1 MTVNA
6 SVPASP
12 AAHPSVPSLDVD
24 PFSPENLADPYPLH
38 RLLRETG
45 PVVWLPKYGSYAVAR
60 YEPVYEILTDF
71 ETYISGGGLGPAD
84 RRKSEEWR
92 PAGILESDPPTHTA
106 MRRGLSKVV
115 SPSSV
120 RRLRTEFEPPAREL
134 VRDLVARGSF
144 DVVADLA
151 EVYPLQVFPDAVGIP
166 RDGRENLLPYGSMAF
181 NAFGPRN
188 EVYAEAFRDA
198 DAVSAWVLENC
209 ERRNLRPGGFGA
221 GIWEVADAG
230 GITAEEAALLVRA
243 LLSAGVDTTVT
254 GIGNTLLC
262 LARNP
267 EQWEKLRAN
276 PNLAKFA
283 VDEAL
288 RLESPFQMFH
298 RTAAVDSVV
307 DGVLIPADAKILLFM
322 GAANRDPRKWGDTA
336 DSFDL
341 DRSASGHV
349 AFGMGLH
356 QCIGQPIARLEIE
369 LVLQALAETAAE
381 IELTAEPVPQ
391 IHNVLRSFSSIS
403 VKVVPAAGQDAGRP
417 HGGSPQAVSP

>member
-1 MTVNA
+1 MTLKTANA
-6 SVPASP
+6 TAGTNATAGRST
-12 AAHPSVPSLDVD
+12 VPSLADD
-24 PFSPENLADPYPLH
+24 PFSLVNLADPYPLH
-38 RLLRETG
+38 EKLREAG
-45 PVVWLPKYGSYAVAR
+45 PVVWLEKYGSYAVTR

-84 RRKSEEWR
+84 RRKSAEWR

-120 RRLRTEFEPPAREL
+120 RRLRSEFEPPAREL
-134 VRDLVARGSF
+134 VRELVARGSF
-144 DVVADLA
+144 DVVRDLA

-166 RDGRENLLPYGSMAF
+166 QDGRENLLPYGSMTF

-188 EVYAEAFRDA
+188 DVYEEAFKDA
-198 DAVSAWVLENC
+198 DAISAWVLENC
-209 ERRNLRPGGFGA
+209 ERGNLRPGGFGA
-221 GIWEVADAG
+221 GIWEVADDG
-230 GITAEEAALLVRA
+230 GITADEAALLVRA

-298 RTAAVDSVV
+298 RTAAVDSVIE
-307 DGVLIPADAKILLFM
+307 GVRIPADSKILLFM
-322 GAANRDPRKWGDTA
+322 GAANRDPRKWGPNA
-336 DSFDL
+336 DRFDL

-356 QCIGQPIARLEIE
+356 QCVGQPIARLEIE
-369 LVLQALAETAAE
+369 LVLQALAETAE
-381 IELTAEPVPQ
+381 RIELAGDPVPQ
-391 IHNVLRSFSSIS
+391 IHNVLHAFSSIP
-403 VKVVPAAGQDAGRP
+403 VRVV
-417 HGGSPQAVSP
+417 QAVAG

>member
-1 MTVNA
+1 MTTETFDMSA
-6 SVPASP
+6 GTQPDVPA
-12 AAHPSVPSLDVD
+12 AAPSLADD
-24 PFSPENLADPYPLH
+24 PFSLENLANPYPLH
-38 RLLRETG
+38 EKLRETG
-45 PVVWLPKYGSYAVAR
+45 PVVWLEKYGSYAVSR
-60 YEPVYEILTDF
+60 YDPVYEILTDF

-120 RRLRTEFEPPAREL
+120 RQLRADFEPPARDL
-134 VRDLVARGSF
+134 VRELVARGSF

-166 RDGRENLLPYGSMAF
+166 QDGRENLLPYGSMAF
-181 NAFGPRN
+181 NAFGPKN
-188 EVYAEAFRDA
+188 AVYEEAFRDEA
-198 DAVSAWVLENC
+198 AVSAWVMENC
-209 ERRNLRPGGFGA
+209 ARRNLRPGGFGA
-221 GIWEVADAG
+221 GIWDVADEG
-230 GITAEEAALLVRA
+230 GITADEAALLVRA

-298 RTAAVDSVV
+298 RTAAVDSVI

-322 GAANRDPRKWGDTA
+322 GAANRDPRKWGGSA

-369 LVLQALAETAAE
+369 LVLQALAESAE
-381 IELTAEPVPQ
+381 RIELTGEPVPQ
-391 IHNVLRSFSSIS
+391 IHNTLRSFASIP
-403 VKVVPAAGQDAGRP
+403 VRVVPAAG
-417 HGGSPQAVSP
+417 

>member
-1 MTVNA
+1 MTTDTA
-6 SVPASP
+6 AESRMAPPAGV
-12 AAHPSVPSLDVD
+12 PSVPDD
-24 PFSPENLADPYPLH
+24 PFSLANLADPYPLH
-38 RLLRETG
+38 EKLREAG
-45 PVVWLPKYGSYAVAR
+45 PVVWLEKYGSYAVTR
-60 YEPVYEILTDF
+60 YDPVYEILTDF

-84 RRKSEEWR
+84 RRTSTEWR

-115 SPSSV
+115 SPASV
-120 RRLRTEFEPPAREL
+120 RRLRADFEPPARAL
-134 VRDLVARGSF
+134 VEKLVAQGSF
-144 DVVADLA
+144 DVVTDLA
-151 EVYPLQVFPDAVGIP
+151 EIYPLQVFPDAVGIP
-166 RDGRENLLPYGSMAF
+166 QEGRENLLPYGSMTF

-188 EVYAEAFRDA
+188 EVYEEAFRDA
-198 DAVSAWVLENC
+198 DAVSAWVIENC
-209 ERRNLRPGGFGA
+209 ERRNLSPGGFGA
-221 GIWEVADAG
+221 GIWEVADEG
-230 GITAEEAALLVRA
+230 GITPDQAVLLVRA

-262 LARNP
+262 LAANP

-298 RTAAVDSVV
+298 RTAAVDSTIE
-307 DGVLIPADAKILLFM
+307 GMPIPEGAKILLFM
-322 GAANRDPRKWGDTA
+322 GAANRDPRKWGENA

-356 QCIGQPIARLEIE
+356 QCVGQPIARLEIE
-369 LVLQALAETAAE
+369 LVLQALAARVERL
-381 IELTAEPVPQ
+381 ELAGEPVPQ
-391 IHNVLRSFSSIS
+391 IHNVLHAFSSIP
-403 VKVVPAAGQDAGRP
+403 VKVVPA
-417 HGGSPQAVSP
+417 GS